1 MINRS
6 LKWLFGFVALSAL
19 CLSAGPSAL
28 LSDTSKRTV
37 SVITRSASH
46 DGRYAHRGNELFDV
60 RVDAA
65 ARLGSMIRTERGW
78 RRGIPREVL
87 GRQNKNGAGSMIG
100 TVGQLTG
107 VVTDSTTT
115 RPVGGA
121 QVSLLRNGRYRTAF
135 SAVTQTNGRYWILQV
150 PDDSYT
156 VTTRHSGYAL
166 QAHQEV
172 SVVADSTIRIDF
184 QLVPNTQ
191 GH

>member
-1 MINRS
+1 
-6 LKWLFGFVALSAL
+6 
-19 CLSAGPSAL
+19 
-28 LSDTSKRTV
+28 
-37 SVITRSASH
+37 
-46 DGRYAHRGNELFDV
+46 
-60 RVDAA
+60 
-65 ARLGSMIRTERGW
+65 
-78 RRGIPREVL
+78 
-87 GRQNKNGAGSMIG
+87 MIG
-100 TVGQLTG
+100 TAGQLTG

-115 RPVGGA
+115 RPIGGA
-121 QVSLLRNGRYRTAF
+121 QVSLLRSGRYR
-135 SAVTQTNGRYWILQV
+135 SAVTQANGRYWIIQV